1 VAHDIFVSYSQHDR
15 EAAERISTI
24 LEHSGFTCWI
34 APRDILPS
42 MTWAAS
48 IVQAI
53 KQCRVMVLVFSGNAN
68 RSDQIPREVTLAEE
82 QHVRVIPVR
91 IENVRPTGD
100 LEYYLPSTQWL
111 DLFPK
116 PLEAYT
122 PEIVRVVT
130 ALLAQQRATAGEAT
144 SHYSTTQSS
153 AGPTWSPPPFNP
165 SPPTSPYSRSQG
177 PAVSKSRNLA
187 SAGTATPFSGLEK
200 LYLGM
205 CYLMPYFFAGALV
218 LIVDQKRLARF
229 HAWQT
234 ILIGVIADTLM
245 VASGATGSDASNSNS
260 AGSIAAIVV
269 VACWVLA
276 FLFWFGKKIRLPFIS
291 PIAERLSGWRFS
303 D

>member
-15 EAAERISTI
+15 EAAERVCTI

-42 MTWAAS
+42 MTWATS

-68 RSDQIPREVTLAEE
+68 RSDQIPREVTLAE
-82 QHVRVIPVR
+82 QQRVRVIPVR

-100 LEYYLPSTQWL
+100 PEYYLPSTQWL

-122 PEIVRVVT
+122 PEILRVVT
-130 ALLAQQRATAGEAT
+130 ALLAQQKATAGENA
-144 SHYSTTQSS
+144 STDAPGS
-153 AGPTWSPPPFNP
+153 SPPG
-165 SPPTSPYSRSQG
+165 SPG
-177 PAVSKSRNLA
+177 PASHGGPDLKTHWNLRESKTTWTRAMAEQTSQA
-187 SAGTATPFSGLEK
+187 FGPIEK
-200 LYLGM
+200 AYLGI
-205 CYLMPYFFAGALV
+205 CYFMPYFFAGILV
-218 LIVDQKRLARF
+218 LMVDQKKLARF

-234 ILIGVIADTLM
+234 ILIGAIADTIM
-245 VASGATGSDASNSNS
+245 VASGATNSDASNSNA

-276 FLFWFGKKIRLPFIS
+276 FLFWFGKKIRLPFLS
-291 PIAERLSGWRFS
+291 PIAERLSGWRFP